1 MTTHSAL
8 PTDRVLVVAE
18 IGNNHEGDV
27 HAAMDLVR
35 AAACA
40 GCDAVKL
47 QVFRADAFVRPS
59 QPDRLA
65 QMNGFQLADDEVE
78 QIIALARELGLM
90 VIATPLDM
98 PSLTLVASQVDA
110 LKIASGDNDHL
121 PLIQAVAA
129 VDVPLIIST
138 GLTDIAGIRRAL
150 EAVREVAAGREVWLL
165 QCTAAYPAMPE
176 EANLGAIATM
186 AREFGLPVGYSDHTA
201 GVEVAALAV
210 AAGARMIEKHITL
223 DHRRSGFRDHL
234 ISADPS
240 ELTRL
245 VAEIRSV
252 ERIVGDGVKRPLDAE
267 TPLMTAA
274 RRSIVAAQDIPQG
287 AMLEEADI
295 TWMRPRD
302 GMRPGEESRLIGR
315 TLTRTR
321 HRGQSLLEAETE

>member
-1 MTTHSAL
+1 MTPHTKL
-8 PTDRVLVVAE
+8 PDDRVLVVAE

-27 HAAMDLVR
+27 HAALDMVR

-65 QMNGFQLADDEVE
+65 QMTGFQLEDDEIE
-78 QIIALARELGLM
+78 QIIALARELGLL
-90 VIATPLDM
+90 VIATPLDL
-98 PSLTLVASQVDA
+98 PSLSLVAPLVDA

-121 PLIQAVAA
+121 PLIRACAE
-129 VDVPLIIST
+129 VDVPLVIST
-138 GLTDIAGIRRAL
+138 GLADLATVRRAV
-150 EAVREVAAGREVWLL
+150 EAVREVAAGHEVWLL

-176 EANLGAIATM
+176 EVNLGAIATM
-186 AREFGLPVGYSDHTA
+186 AREFGLPVGYSDHTS
-201 GVEVAALAV
+201 GVEVAPLAV

-245 VAEIRSV
+245 VSQIRWV
-252 ERIVGDGVKRPLDAE
+252 ERVAGDGVKRPLDAE

-302 GMRPGEESRLIGR
+302 GLRPGEESRILGR

>member
-1 MTTHSAL
+1 MTSLTAL

-18 IGNNHEGDV
+18 IGNNHEGDP

-65 QMNGFQLADDEVE
+65 QMSGFQLDDEIIE
-78 QIIALARELGLM
+78 QVVALARELGLL

-98 PSLTLVASQVDA
+98 PSLSLMAPMVDA

-121 PLIQAVAA
+121 PLIRAAAA
-129 VDVPLIIST
+129 VEVPLVIST
-138 GLTDIAGIRRAL
+138 GLADLACVRRAV

-201 GVEVAALAV
+201 GIEVAAMAV
-210 AAGARMIEKHITL
+210 AAGARMVEKHITL
-223 DHRRSGFRDHL
+223 DHRRSDFRDHL

-240 ELTRL
+240 ELGRM
-245 VAEIRSV
+245 VANIRWT
-252 ERIVGDGVKRPLDAE
+252 ERVVGDGHKRPLDAE

-302 GMRPGEESRLIGR
+302 GMRPGEETRLLGR

-321 HRGQSLLEAETE
+321 HRGQALLEAETE